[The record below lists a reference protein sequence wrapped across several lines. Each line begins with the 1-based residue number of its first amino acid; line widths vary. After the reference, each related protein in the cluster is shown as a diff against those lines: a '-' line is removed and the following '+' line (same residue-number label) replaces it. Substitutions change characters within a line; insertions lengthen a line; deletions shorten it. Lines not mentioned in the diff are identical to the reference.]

1 MAMKRKPESQIIGA
15 CLPGRSSLST
25 KTAHTDPHGRRL
37 ANNPG
42 GARRIFDD
50 ATEQLVQGQ
59 LRAWIFTQRTK
70 HCLQPGPAEKKTMKA
85 VQKFAEAAGVSAK
98 PGTLRRRI
106 IDPVFRALPKA

>member
-1 MAMKRKPESQIIGA
+1 MAMKRKPDQIIGA
-15 CLPGRSSLST
+15 CLAARPSLST
-25 KTAHTDPHGRRL
+25 KTAHMDPHGRRL

-50 ATEQLVQGQ
+50 ATEQLVQDQ

-70 HCLQPGPAEKKTMKA
+70 QCLQPGPAEQKTVKV